1 MAKSAKSVKKENH
14 FKAVCKSGGSD
25 KRDHSRQ
32 RPKKGKSKKF
42 HEINESGDGV
52 MDDLTE
58 QVQSLF
64 YNDIHFNSVNSR
76 MHATLNCKTPDGW
89 SSDQTFKVDT
99 GGGWEFNAH
108 KYVFQK

>member
-1 MAKSAKSVKKENH
+1 
-14 FKAVCKSGGSD
+14 
-25 KRDHSRQ
+25 
-32 RPKKGKSKKF
+32 
-42 HEINESGDGV
+42 

-76 MHATLNCKTPDGW
+76 MHTTLNCMTPDGR

-99 GGGWEFNAH
+99 GADGNLMPISMFSKLFPKVSLDTLSQTINKSVTLFAYNDTEMKQFGTCSIKLRFP
-108 KYVFQK
+108 KKITSL